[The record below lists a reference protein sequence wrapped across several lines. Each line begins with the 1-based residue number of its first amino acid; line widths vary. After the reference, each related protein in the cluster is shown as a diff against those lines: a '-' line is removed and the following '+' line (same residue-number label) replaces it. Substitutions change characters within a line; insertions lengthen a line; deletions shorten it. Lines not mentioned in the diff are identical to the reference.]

1 VGPSFFAVT
10 DERQGTPV
18 MAFNVM
24 RAWPSEY
31 VALGQLVADESAT
44 AVETLTLQHEGI
56 ERDPGVKE
64 PAET

>member
-1 VGPSFFAVT
+1 
-10 DERQGTPV
+10 